1 MNQEI
6 SNTLKI
12 NDLLHKVMD
21 IKYDTQQV
29 IDQLSTMDS
38 EYEEQTGREQAL
50 ESDNAKL
57 REHKERLTALEVQ
70 LRDKNQGLYDDK
82 AMLEKNVRYLRDEN
96 ERFKREVA
104 DLKAKL
110 VEDIPNMPTIP
121 KDVAIAIF
129 REGVSCG
136 VDDACDEIDNSDSI
150 VIEDTGYT
158 GGFEVSFSKYVDL
171 TEHIDTDWMRGKVGD
186 YEEGNAI
193 ANLRGLCETKGFEC
207 RIHGIDEK
215 KTPKIQ

>member
-29 IDQLSTMDS
+29 IDQLSSMDS

-50 ESDNAKL
+50 EAKNAKL

-82 AMLEKNVRYLRDEN
+82 AMLE
-96 ERFKREVA
+96 REVA
-104 DLKAKL
+104 DLKEQLKMETAA
-110 VEDIPNMPTIP
+110 VERLRKDTPTMPVIP

-136 VDDACDEIDNSDSI
+136 VDYACDEIENSDSV
-150 VIEDTGYT
+150 VIEDSGYT

-193 ANLRGLCETKGFEC
+193 ATLRGLCETKGFEC
-207 RIHGIDEK
+207 RIHRIDEK

>member
-136 VDDACDEIDNSDSI
+136 VDYACDEIDNSDSI

-158 GGFEVSFSKYVDL
+158 GGFEVSFNKYVDL

-193 ANLRGLCETKGFEC
+193 ATLRGLCEAKGFEC

>member
-29 IDQLSTMDS
+29 IDQLSSMDS

-50 ESDNAKL
+50 EAKNAKL

-82 AMLEKNVRYLRDEN
+82 AMLE
-96 ERFKREVA
+96 REVA
-104 DLKAKL
+104 DLKEQLKMETAA
-110 VEDIPNMPTIP
+110 VERLRKDTPTMPVIP

-136 VDDACDEIDNSDSI
+136 VDYACDEIDNSDSI

-171 TEHIDTDWMRGKVGD
+171 TEHIDTDWMRSKVGD
-186 YEEGNAI
+186 YGESNAI
-193 ANLRGLCETKGFEC
+193 ATLKNLCAEKEFEC
-207 RIHGIDEK
+207 RIHGVDDNP
-215 KTPKIQ
+215 TSND